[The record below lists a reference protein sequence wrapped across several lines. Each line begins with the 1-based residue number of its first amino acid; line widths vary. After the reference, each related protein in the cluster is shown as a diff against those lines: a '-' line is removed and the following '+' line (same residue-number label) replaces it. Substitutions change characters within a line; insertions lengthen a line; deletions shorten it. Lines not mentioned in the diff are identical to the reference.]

1 MKKFAKVSLIVAGI
15 LFVIGCV
22 LGSISAIAG
31 GRSLV
36 RTIREKEYFG

>member
-15 LFVIGCV
+15 LFAIGCV

-36 RTIREKEYFG
+36 RTIKEKE